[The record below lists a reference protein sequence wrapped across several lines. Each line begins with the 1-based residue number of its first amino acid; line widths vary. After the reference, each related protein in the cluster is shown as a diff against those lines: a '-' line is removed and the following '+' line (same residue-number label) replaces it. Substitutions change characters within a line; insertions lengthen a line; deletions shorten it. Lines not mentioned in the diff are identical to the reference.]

1 MFQNFLK
8 KLKII
13 FTDRTILKKIAFVLG
28 MLIIFRLLGT
38 IPLPGI
44 NTAQLAAFLNNN
56 QFFAFL
62 SLFSGGGLTQLS
74 LVALGV
80 APYITASI
88 IMQLM
93 TVIVP
98 QVKSM
103 YHEEGEQG
111 RKKFTQISRWLSV
124 GIAVIQAIG
133 LIALLK
139 SQGILTIASVSAEVI
154 FIATVVAG
162 AVLVMWIGELISEF
176 GVGNGISMIVFAGI
190 VGSIPA
196 NLSKGAFSYDP
207 TQLPLYIAIFFII
220 ILMIFVSV
228 VITEAE
234 RPIPV
239 HYAKQVRAG
248 YTTGGTDTYIPLR
261 IAQAGVMP
269 IIFAGSILQLPQI
282 LSFFFVKSVNPT
294 LLAMAEKLAGFTYTN
309 TWYMVAYFV
318 LIFFFT
324 YFYTAVTFDS
334 EAMANNL
341 QKNGAFVP
349 GVRPGIPTADY
360 VATILS
366 RTTFFGAT
374 FFAIIAVM
382 PFILQR
388 ITGNA
393 LFAIGGT
400 SILIAVSVST
410 DLIKKLS
417 AQASMREY

>member
-1 MFQNFLK
+1 MIDTFLK

-13 FTDRTILKKIAFVLG
+13 FTDRVILSRIGFVLA
-28 MLIIFRLLGT
+28 MFIVFRFLGA
-38 IPLPGI
+38 IPLPGVD
-44 NTAQLAAFLNNN
+44 AGQLAQFLSNN

-80 APYITASI
+80 APFITASI
-88 IMQLM
+88 IMQLL
-93 TVIVP
+93 TVLVP
-98 QVKSM
+98 SIKQL
-103 YHEEGEQG
+103 YHEEGEAG
-111 RKKFTQISRWLSV
+111 RKKFNQYSRFL
-124 GIAVIQAIG
+124 AVIMAIMQGVG
-133 LIALLK
+133 LIALLS
-139 SQGILTIASVSAEVI
+139 SQGVLFLPTLFSQILFV
-154 FIATVVAG
+154 ATVVAG
-162 AVLVMWIGELISEF
+162 SVLVMWIGELISEF
-176 GVGNGISMIVFAGI
+176 GIGNGISMIVFAGI
-190 VGSIPA
+190 VSAIPTHLSQAVFTFDGS
-196 NLSKGAFSYDP
+196 
-207 TQLPLYIAIFFII
+207 QLPLYIAIVAILF
-220 ILMIFVSV
+220 LMIFVSV
-228 VITEAE
+228 IITEAE

-248 YTTGGTDTYIPLR
+248 YQTAGTDTYIPLR

-282 LSFFFVKSVNPT
+282 LAMFFLKSTNPAV
-294 LLAMAEKLAGFTYTN
+294 LAMGMKFKGFDAN
-309 TWYMVAYFV
+309 NLWYVIFYFV

-324 YFYTAVTFDS
+324 YFYTAVTFDA

-349 GVRPGIPTADY
+349 GIRPGVPTADY

-366 RTTFFGAT
+366 RTTLFGAI
-374 FFAIIAVM
+374 FFSVIAVM

-388 ITGNA
+388 ATGNA
-393 LFAIGGT
+393 LFALGGT
-400 SILIAVSVST
+400 SILIAVSVGA